1 MAIFPRRGVLISLSG
16 IDGSGKTTQVNLLE
30 ERLRKSQPRL
40 IRIWSRWRALSSL
53 PLLTILLRRGYAQVH
68 STSSIGFVET
78 RIPERSGLAS
88 LWCFL
93 TQLDNLMKTG
103 VKVIVPLMLGY
114 TVLSDRYTLD
124 LLVEGMADL
133 HDPSTSRRLGYR
145 LVRLLPRPK
154 VAFFIDVSAEVAFS
168 RKPDLPSLSH
178 FVERVRLYRELRP
191 TTEAQLLNGTGIPE
205 TIHQQIWDKVSS
217 ALATKEG
224 GY

>member
-30 ERLRKSQPRL
+30 KELRKSQPHL

-53 PLLTILLRRGYAQVH
+53 PLLTILLKQGYAQVH

-78 RIPERSGLAS
+78 RIPENSGIAS

-93 TQLDNLMKTG
+93 TQLDNLLKTG
-103 VKVIVPLMLGY
+103 VKVIIPLILGY
-114 TVLSDRYTLD
+114 TVLCDRYTLD

-133 HDPSTSRRLGYR
+133 HDPSTSKRLGYK

-154 VAFFIDVSAEVAFS
+154 VAFFVDVSAEVAFS

-178 FVERVRLYRELRP
+178 FAERVRLYRELRSP
-191 TTEAQLLNGTGIPE
+191 TGVELLNGTGTPE

-217 ALATKEG
+217 ALEQKG
-224 GY
+224 GG